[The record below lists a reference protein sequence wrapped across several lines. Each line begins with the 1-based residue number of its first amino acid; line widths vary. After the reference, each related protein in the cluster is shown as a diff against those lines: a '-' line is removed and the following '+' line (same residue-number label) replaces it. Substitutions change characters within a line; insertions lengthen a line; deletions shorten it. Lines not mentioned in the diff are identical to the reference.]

1 MNVRVFLASFMIAYR
16 ASNVFES
23 INKLETDLQAA
34 SVKMLEVHPALWIV
48 SPGSLTLDRYTP
60 PPEA

>member
-34 SVKMLEVHPALWIV
+34 SVKMLEVH
-48 SPGSLTLDRYTP
+48 STR
-60 PPEA
+60 